1 MRSFYAHTLL
11 LGGITGS
18 ILLVASGCRKEK
30 DTIVKIYV
38 RDADTEQPVAGCNVV
53 LKGVPTLDPPP
64 GETILFDTTVTNSA
78 GEAIFSFNDV
88 YEMGQAGLAVLNIE
102 AFSDTSSG
110 EGIIEVEQEALSEKT
125 VFVD

>member
-1 MRSFYAHTLL
+1 MKSFYARTILL
-11 LGGITGS
+11 SAITGS
-18 ILLVASGCRKEK
+18 AILLSAGCRKEK

-53 LKGVPTLDPPP
+53 LKGVPTIDPPP
-64 GETILFDTTVTNSA
+64 GEVIMFDTTVTNSA

-102 AFSDTSSG
+102 AYSDTSSG